1 MRTIPTTFALLLI
14 AVAAHA
20 EQNLLPNG
28 DFSNAQ
34 QLAGWL
40 VFPGSGSVAFSP
52 GMNAS
57 GAASGSIVLSSSSP
71 DGGTGAG
78 TECFQVAPGAAYRYG
93 GKLSP
98 ANPSGVTSE
107 ARLTCHYY
115 KDAACKSPGDV
126 DLDVHPVTFTGMAPF
141 QAIPEVS
148 GIFDGA
154 ARSVN
159 CAVLLTRP
167 SNSTSSASQVYFDDL
182 YFQSTP
188 PAASTVKL
196 GGYLSG
202 NWYDPTHSGQGLQ
215 LEFTDQQNTLLA
227 IWFTFAPDGSGQRW
241 IFGQGDYD
249 PNTNEVT
256 IYAQLLSGAKFPPL
270 FNTADVQRQLWG
282 KLTFVF
288 TDCNHAQLVWNGFLP
303 GYGSGTMPLTR
314 LTSIRGTSC
323 TQGAQ

>member
-1 MRTIPTTFALLLI
+1 MMKFPAAAALLLL
-14 AVAAHA
+14 AATAHA
-20 EQNLLPNG
+20 DQNLLPNG
-28 DFSNAQ
+28 DFSSAQ
-34 QLAGWL
+34 QLTGWL
-40 VFPGSGSVAFSP
+40 PFPGSGPIAFSSS
-52 GMNAS
+52 MNAS

-78 TECFQVAPGAAYRYG
+78 STCMQVAPGATYRYG

-98 ANPSGVTSE
+98 ANPSGVTSA
-107 ARLTCHYY
+107 ARFSCYY
-115 KDAACKSPGDV
+115 HKDATCSRPGDV

-141 QAIPEVS
+141 QVIPEAS
-148 GIFDGA
+148 GILDGA

-159 CAVLLTRP
+159 CALLLTSP
-167 SNSTSSASQVYFDDL
+167 SNSTNTASQVYFDDL

-227 IWFTFAPDGSGQRW
+227 IWFTYAPDGSGQRW

-256 IYAQLLSGAKFPPL
+256 VYAQLLSGAKFPPL
-270 FNTADVQRQLWG
+270 FDVADVQRQLWG

-303 GYGSGTMPLTR
+303 GYGSGSMPLTR

-323 TQGAQ
+323 TH